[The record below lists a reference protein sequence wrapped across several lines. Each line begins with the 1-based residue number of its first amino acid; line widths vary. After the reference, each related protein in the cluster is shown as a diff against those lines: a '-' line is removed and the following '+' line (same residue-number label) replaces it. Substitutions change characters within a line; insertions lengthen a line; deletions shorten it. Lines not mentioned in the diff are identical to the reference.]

1 MLILPDFTTK
11 ATKHAGVKSLLF
23 YHCIH
28 LNTNLSPMKAA

>member
-11 ATKHAGVKSLLF
+11 AIKYAGVKSPLF